1 MYKYKD
7 YNYSLEEVQDAADK
21 EKLSID
27 EYIKEFNIQKTDPD
41 PDEEGKETPSQE
53 TMDATVEVSDTASN
67 LENGSSELSTKD
79 ISIDLEDPKKRK
91 ELGFTY
97 GEEQKYLRN
106 KDVPAR
112 LAEQVTPPSILKSLL
127 SQTARGFVRTAKG
140 FEDFNN
146 MIALN
151 LAGLSNPELTAEDK
165 KEMKAFLDR
174 GGLKDIL
181 SGISPVMTTPSSNN
195 YKKVMETL
203 SEGVKKFEDESITK
217 AIDAGNY
224 GAAAELAVGGALES
238 LPSLLAAATGY
249 GGLAMLGTSVA
260 GNKFSEEFDANPQEA
275 LGTLTLNA
283 TGTGI
288 TEAAF

>member
-1 MYKYKD
+1 MYKYKN
-7 YNYSLEEVQDAADK
+7 YTYSLEEVQDAADK

-127 SQTARGFVRTAKG
+127 SKLI
-140 FEDFNN
+140 N
-146 MIALN
+146 
-151 LAGLSNPELTAEDK
+151 
-165 KEMKAFLDR
+165 
-174 GGLKDIL
+174 
-181 SGISPVMTTPSSNN
+181 
-195 YKKVMETL
+195 
-203 SEGVKKFEDESITK
+203 
-217 AIDAGNY
+217 
-224 GAAAELAVGGALES
+224 
-238 LPSLLAAATGY
+238 
-249 GGLAMLGTSVA
+249 
-260 GNKFSEEFDANPQEA
+260 
-275 LGTLTLNA
+275 LTLFIA
-283 TGTGI
+283 
-288 TEAAF
+288 